1 MTRGL
6 SVEECLCL
14 DELVNCQFDPTFQI
28 SDHHLEM
35 LNTMQAQPS
44 PTTLQTVW
52 QEVQTMD
59 TSADANGCVDEHAEE
74 DEEEYTDAQLP
85 ECEAEDS
92 TTATTTKSSASATK
106 LDGLVDD
113 LTKGV
118 SDKKRKRAAAPII
131 NGFGPR
137 VGRRAFVRRGNY
149 TVDQSDKKA
158 RPWRSATSRLG
169 ATVKI
174 RPWTSMGGIATTA
187 VLLALEGESLKRS
200 QEWVTVGPN
209 TRARYLEAVEF
220 QTTQHATSQ
229 QDQTQVRHG
238 TNYMPLELYEQMRKE
253 LNKQAQVEED
263 YWNEL
268 RKDAECRDTEA
279 YWASLSKS
287 TENKDAV
294 ESDGEGEV
302 EAEDDH
308 QSQASVE

>member
-1 MTRGL
+1 MARGL

-14 DELVNCQFDPTFQI
+14 DELVNCEFDPSFQI
-28 SDHHLEM
+28 SDRHLEM

-44 PTTLQTVW
+44 PTSLQSVW

-59 TSADANGCVDEHAEE
+59 ASSAVDGVGEE
-74 DEEEYTDAQLP
+74 EEEYTDAQPP
-85 ECEAEDS
+85 ETEEEEA
-92 TTATTTKSSASATK
+92 TTAKTSATTTK
-106 LDGLVDD
+106 LDSLVDD
-113 LTKGV
+113 MTKGTV
-118 SDKKRKRAAAPII
+118 DKKRKRVVAAII

-149 TVDQSDKKA
+149 TVDQTDKKT

-220 QTTQHATSQ
+220 QTTQHSSNQ

-238 TNYMPLELYEQMRKE
+238 TNYMPLDLYEQMRKE

-268 RKDAECRDTEA
+268 RKDAECRDSEA

-287 TENKDAV
+287 AESKDAV
-294 ESDGEGEV
+294 ESDGEGEGEV
-302 EAEDDH
+302 EDDH
-308 QSQASVE
+308 QSQASAE